1 MKGQSTALDTVGTFQ
16 HEYID
21 ILPSNWTTVSVL
33 MNEDATEL
41 WLCRYHSGELPF
53 ILRLPMSRK
62 SEEQFDDSEPFTY
75 RAAHEEL
82 MNIIRLSDLSCHN
95 PPDPAAKGGK
105 SGWWKEREELDRRLE
120 GLLKSVEDMWLGGF
134 KSVFSLH
141 DRRSDLLARFR
152 KSFDSILDRHLPS
165 RQGKQTK
172 KNQPI
177 LHSHIL
183 DLLVGLDAGP
193 EVEENLDDDVMD
205 ILFFVVDTV
214 RWNGEANAHDEVDFD
229 AMTVET
235 IDALQSYHEAA
246 GTTDAQDAFDKHLIL
261 RLDKRLHL
269 FPWESLPC
277 LQNKSIT
284 RVTSLVQLRDRI
296 LNMRQVSSL
305 DLDRYHVARK
315 NGTTLLNPSS
325 DLVRTEATLSP
336 QLALLK
342 EQHDWSVYAQHKP
355 SQPEFVSFLEQSNAL
370 LYFGHGS
377 GTQYIGERSIQR
389 LKKCADVVWLMGCS
403 SGKVQTWGELESESV
418 PLSYLLAGEDV
429 DCDTQE
435 SQGSAAKMRQG
446 MCMSVVATLWDVT
459 DRDIDNFSM
468 SVAKKW
474 GLFGERKMPTAGTK
488 RGEGTVEEP
497 AVPKTPARKGRAP
510 KTPAKTPR
518 TPAKMATKVP
528 KRNTKK
534 KTVEIPDDD
543 EEQGEKMSLATAVA
557 RSRDVCYLRY
567 LNGAASV
574 VYGIPTYLG
583 D

>member
-1 MKGQSTALDTVGTFQ
+1 MDGQSTALDTVGRFQ
-16 HEYID
+16 HDYVD
-21 ILPSNWTTVSVL
+21 SLPSHWTTVSVL

-62 SEEQFDDSEPFTY
+62 SEEQFDDAEPFTHK
-75 RAAHEEL
+75 AAHEEL

-95 PPDPAAKGGK
+95 PPDPAANRGK
-105 SGWWKEREELDRRLE
+105 SGWWEEREELDRRLG
-120 GLLKSVEDMWLGGF
+120 GLLKSMEDMWLGGF
-134 KSVFSLH
+134 KSIFSLH
-141 DRRSDLLARFR
+141 NRRPDLLARFR

-172 KNQPI
+172 KNRPI

-183 DLLVGLDAGP
+183 DLFVGLDAGP
-193 EVEENLDDDVMD
+193 EAEKNLDDDVMD
-205 ILFFVVDTV
+205 ILFFVVDTL

-229 AMTVET
+229 AMTIET

-246 GTTDAQDAFDKHLIL
+246 GTTDSKDTSDKHLIL

-284 RVTSLVQLRDRI
+284 RVASLVQLKDRV
-296 LNMRQVSSL
+296 LTMRHVSSL

-315 NGTTLLNPSS
+315 KGTALLNPSS
-325 DLVRTEATLSP
+325 DLFRTEATLSP
-336 QLALLK
+336 QLTLLK
-342 EQHDWSVYAQHKP
+342 EQHDWSVHTQHKP
-355 SQPEFVSFLEQSNAL
+355 SQPDFVSFLEQSNTL

-418 PLSYLLAGEDV
+418 PLSYLLAGEEV
-429 DCDTQE
+429 DCD
-435 SQGSAAKMRQG
+435 AAKDLAHATKRRQG

-468 SVAKKW
+468 SVGKKW
-474 GLFGERKMPTAGTK
+474 GLFGERKTPTEGAK
-488 RGEGTVEEP
+488 RGNGMMEES
-497 AVPKTPARKGRAP
+497 AIPKTPARTGRAP
-510 KTPAKTPR
+510 KTPAKTPK
-518 TPAKMATKVP
+518 TPGKTATKVP

-534 KTVEIPDDD
+534 KTVEIPDDED
-543 EEQGEKMSLATAVA
+543 EQGEKMSLAAAVA